1 MAHTIKCYWWHTAP
15 QSPAG
20 WVSYSGLCTHPLH
33 SAVPKAKA
41 LCASPLTA
49 NQRWGGGGGGYLL
62 SEKSAWTKSM
72 LDTDISR
79 EFIEITCPCKLQKTL
94 FQM

>member
-49 NQRWGGGGGGYLL
+49 NQRWGGVGGV
-62 SEKSAWTKSM
+62 SAFRKKCM
-72 LDTDISR
+72 DKIHVR
-79 EFIEITCPCKLQKTL
+79 H
-94 FQM
+94 